1 MKIKEVLDQM
11 EKANKFISL
20 VGGVEYKAF
29 INFNNYSETFT
40 FRNYKEFKKFLFA
53 EYISAYCQKV
63 LDLDI
68 ELDSK
73 GCADISFSY
82 MYQFGNRFTEQT
94 GCAIHLAIGQY

>member
-20 VGGVEYKAF
+20 VGDAEYKAF
-29 INFNNYSETFT
+29 ICLDDYDTKTFK
-40 FRNYKEFKKFLFA
+40 NYKEFKKFLFA
-53 EYISAYCQKV
+53 EYISAYCEKV

-82 MYQFGNRFTEQT
+82 MYQFGNRFQEQT
-94 GCAIHLAIGQY
+94 GCSLHLAISRY